1 MKVLET
7 YFGHIRNAPASIQ
20 HRCAASTNIPFG
32 DAYVA
37 YICVEIN
44 KRTLSATEVISAD
57 LVHRANDNIYTHVM
71 RSLQD
76 KILEEI
82 RKLLFAS

>member
-1 MKVLET
+1 MKIRET
-7 YFGHIRNAPASIQ
+7 YFGHIRNAPNGVHNRA
-20 HRCAASTNIPFG
+20 AASSSIPFG

-44 KRTLSATEVISAD
+44 KRTLYATEVISAD
-57 LVHRANDNIYTHVM
+57 MVHNANDNIYTYVM
-71 RSLQD
+71 RRLQD